1 MSPDIAL
8 VDDDGSAVYSVA
20 RFGGKRTQESSS
32 VAAWKR
38 PVQPLELYEFQGC
51 PFCKRLRE
59 GLNYYDLDVV
69 IYPCPRDG
77 PTWRQKA
84 VALGGK
90 AQFPLMRDPNT
101 GTTMY
106 ESLEILQYLAFNY
119 GDGVVPSGLASG
131 VAPILCGLAMLPRA
145 GRGGKY
151 RRSKVTEAT
160 KPVTLWAYEASPF
173 GVLVREALTV
183 LEVPHLLKTCARG
196 SAKRQQMKDEQGL
209 FQAPFLED
217 PNTGTSMF
225 ESADILQYLDA
236 TYGA

>member
-32 VAAWKR
+32 VAAWQR
-38 PVQPLELYEFQGC
+38 PAQPLEVYEFQGC

-101 GTTMY
+101 GTTM
-106 ESLEILQYLAFNY
+106 
-119 GDGVVPSGLASG
+119 
-131 VAPILCGLAMLPRA
+131 PRA

-173 GVLVREALTV
+173 GVLVREALTE